1 MKKLT
6 YIILLYIVT
15 IDVSLYNKLSHMLLS
30 TTPERLDTCRFV
42 SRYSAIKEFFQ
53 TEIIRKISTWGIDV
67 TDNKESELSTV
78 IDLFVPYE
86 KDSHIKPW
94 AVLKSYVKWPYTL
107 YINQCEGF
115 PISHS
120 YRITRNS
127 SL

>member
-1 MKKLT
+1 
-6 YIILLYIVT
+6 
-15 IDVSLYNKLSHMLLS
+15 MLLS

-53 TEIIRKISTWGIDV
+53 TEIIRKISTGGIDV

-86 KDSHIKPW
+86 KDSHIKPGT
-94 AVLKSYVKWPYTL
+94 VLKSYVKGPYTL
-107 YINQCEGF
+107 YINQGEGF